1 MNIPQQFI
9 NKSIVV
15 FIIIILFCSFQQR
28 TKQTVI
34 IDGVYI
40 HSFDQTKP
48 FREATYYYW
57 DNNTKT
63 TIEIKGRTSLLNKMY
78 SENYTLVSTYVFMR
92 GQNRHETWIFEK

>member
-1 MNIPQQFI
+1 MSKEFI

-15 FIIIILFCSFQQR
+15 LIVIILFCSFQQR

-34 IDGVYI
+34 IDGVYTYG
-40 HSFDQTKP
+40 FTQTKP
-48 FREATYYYW
+48 FREAVYYYW

-78 SENYTLVSTYVFMR
+78 SENYTLVSTYVFIS
-92 GQNRHETWIFEK
+92 GQNRYETWIFER